1 MKEYKCTQEK
11 LNPKKLF
18 PVILFLL
25 GFALLLSASAESQ
38 TLKSISG
45 KDKPETLSGNK
56 TNKAFSGN
64 FKLSAKL
71 NRGYGVLA
79 EFQYSPSMKNAWV
92 FSFQHLVREDIG
104 ARHVNALFITLGPKF
119 YFSDNDLKGYFSFN
133 FGILSQPDAER
144 KLLFALLFGL
154 GIQYDINE
162 SINLNAEIKPNLNLP
177 WDLEN
182 GLMLF
187 LNAGIGVKLF

>member
-1 MKEYKCTQEK
+1 MRKFI
-11 LNPKKLF
+11 LLLF
-18 PVILFLL
+18 

-45 KDKPETLSGNK
+45 KDTPLTLSENK

-71 NRGYGVLA
+71 NRGYGVIA

-92 FSFQHLVREDIG
+92 LSVQHLVREDIG
-104 ARHVNALFITLGPKF
+104 ASHDNALFIILGPKF

-133 FGILSQPDAER
+133 FGILSQPDTKR